1 MLMYIGLFS
10 LYNEPIIFQLLW
22 LNSKSFKFQNLCS
35 GGTCIN
41 TLGAFKCECLDGFT
55 LGPDGRTCTDSVQVW
70 HRLAMT
76 NSKIFIS
83 LFFYLNENENKINW
97 FKGLC
102 YATFDAGRCFN
113 PSINMIS
120 KSTCCCGSLVFN
132 APFGWGTPCQV
143 IYNNFSIKYLINLHM
158 TLWLFL
164 DAKSHF

>member
-1 MLMYIGLFS
+1 MAKFEIFQIPEFMQWRNLYQYIGRIQMRMSRWFYPRTGRKNLHWFCPGMTS
-10 LYNEPIIFQLLW
+10 PSYDEFQDLYII
-22 LNSKSFKFQNLCS
+22 
-35 GGTCIN
+35 
-41 TLGAFKCECLDGFT
+41 
-55 LGPDGRTCTDSVQVW
+55 V
-70 HRLAMT
+70 
-76 NSKIFIS
+76 
-83 LFFYLNENENKINW
+83 FYLNENENKINW